1 MLWANTGRRGVLYSP
16 TRPRMASSHRQRWP
30 LSGAGGMELG
40 YALAIGPSELL
51 HYLVA
56 WATPV
61 VLCSSDR
68 GNAIHP
74 GNRPVGWQTPLNR
87 ARIVNTEGS
96 ISADTGGEY
105 QR

>member
-1 MLWANTGRRGVLYSP
+1 VRSIGQLPAAHVSHSPIVRRW
-16 TRPRMASSHRQRWP
+16 RQ
-30 LSGAGGMELG
+30 A
-40 YALAIGPSELL
+40 ALK
-51 HYLVA
+51 HDYLDA

-61 VLCSSDR
+61 VVRSPNR